1 MAVDDLLVENGCAR
15 GVVTNT
21 GIRFHSK
28 TVVLSA
34 GTFLNG
40 LVHIGLEHFTAGRM
54 GDPASVRLGER
65 LKVLMLAPLTSLV
78 VKYSGEIL
86 IPPLLFP

>member
-1 MAVDDLLVENGCAR
+1 MKLAR

-28 TVVLSA
+28 AVVLSA

-40 LVHIGLEHFTAGRM
+40 LVHIGLEHFTAGRI
-54 GDPASVRLGER
+54 GDPAVCGWGTIEGVRGF
-65 LKVLMLAPLTSLV
+65 LKVV
-78 VKYSGEIL
+78 
-86 IPPLLFP
+86 